1 MRVLRSTAHF
11 LISNRE
17 IFQSELHQSANFI
30 FGLKV
35 SKVFISVRP
44 CSWQKFQTEIIRNKA
59 QFYQWIDISVYF
71 YTLSWAYSISRTI
84 DLKHNS
90 DHNSMYKPKT
100 LNHISYFISP
110 DDWGQWLLT
119 RKWSSNVH
127 TLLQI
132 SFHTLHIWV
141 LRANVL
147 SIRLNQIPLL
157 LWVSNRIFIGKNDDD
172 KISTKFGN
180 EDVFVNHQSG
190 IFEYKLFLLK
200 YFLLHFFKRAFW
212 IQLLSFD
219 LTLVAVISN
228 KCIWIDKHLMK
239 KVHEKH

>member
-1 MRVLRSTAHF
+1 MYWDQRHIF
-11 LISNRE
+11 LSQIVK
-17 IFQSELHQSANFI
+17 IFQSELYQSANFI

-44 CSWQKFQTEIIRNKA
+44 WSWQTFQTEIICNNA
-59 QFYQWIDISVYF
+59 QFYHWIDISVYF
-71 YTLSWAYSISRTI
+71 YILSSASRTV
-84 DLKHNS
+84 DLKHTS
-90 DHNSMYKPKT
+90 DHNLLYKPKT

-200 YFLLHFFKRAFW
+200 
-212 IQLLSFD
+212 
-219 LTLVAVISN
+219 
-228 KCIWIDKHLMK
+228 
-239 KVHEKH
+239 